1 MNEKANVIAFC
12 DKHNNL
18 LAMIDLETFEAVE
31 CKGYKIL
38 TNLDNELVKIK
49 GTKDRFYLNDNLA
62 DLFHIYTGVKK

>member
-1 MNEKANVIAFC
+1 MNEKTNVIAFC

-31 CKGYKIL
+31 CNGYKIL

-49 GTKDRFYLNDNLA
+49 GTKDRVYLNDNIA

>member
-1 MNEKANVIAFC
+1 
-12 DKHNNL
+12 
-18 LAMIDLETFEAVE
+18 MIDLETFEAVE

-49 GTKDRFYLNDNLA
+49 DTKDRFYLNDNIA